1 MNFLRS
7 ISNIFANT
15 LPNSSSSPA
24 VPSPSR
30 DDNSIIIIERHMF
43 RLEEELKRE
52 EDRMKDLKKT
62 LVSSRLYEGLVN
74 LADQDLPDYSKRL
87 KCVESRVELYQ
98 RAASVLTSGKNEID
112 RYIQEKAS
120 FVREH
125 DLNFVNIGFGGM
137 KLAVEAGEEKLAYI
151 TEACRG
157 LDPMFQN
164 RSNKRC
170 NIGDVQPGRRST
182 VPEIEKRAREISSKC
197 LLRLQECFE
206 SIKKEDQEL
215 SALPKNER
223 YTKNM
228 LKILSSKS
236 KAL

>member
-30 DDNSIIIIERHMF
+30 DDNSIIERHMF
-43 RLEEELKRE
+43 RLEEQLKRE
-52 EDRMKDLKKT
+52 EDRIKDLKKT
-62 LVSSRLYEGLVN
+62 LGTYPRLYEGLVN
-74 LADQDLPDYSKRL
+74 LADQDLPDYSERL
-87 KCVESRVELYQ
+87 KCVESKVELYQ
-98 RAASVLTSGKNEID
+98 GAASVLTSGKNEID

-151 TEACRG
+151 TEACQG
-157 LDPMFQN
+157 LDLMFQN

-170 NIGDVQPGRRST
+170 NIGDVQPGRRNT
-182 VPEIEKRAREISSKC
+182 VPEIEKRAREISSEC

-206 SIKKEDQEL
+206 SIKKEDHEL
-215 SALPKNER
+215 STLSESER
-223 YTKNM
+223 YTKNVLTN
-228 LKILSSKS
+228 LKSKS
-236 KAL
+236 KGL